1 MVSEVFTYILLGG
14 LVFCALFATL
24 CRRMFTTVLI
34 YMSYSLIM
42 AVVWLMIEAPDL
54 AGTEAAV
61 GAGVTT
67 LLFLI
72 SLRKLSAIETES
84 RKHKDFDF
92 SKTSVFDEGMDLKED
107 E

>member
-1 MVSEVFTYILLGG
+1 MISEVFTYLL
-14 LVFCALFATL
+14 LLALIVCALFATL

-34 YMSYSLIM
+34 YMSYSLVM
-42 AVVWLMIEAPDL
+42 SMVWLVLEAADL

-67 LLFLI
+67 LLFLVA
-72 SLRKLSAIETES
+72 LRKLSAIETES
-84 RKHKDFDF
+84 RKHKDFAFRESDF
-92 SKTSVFDEGMDLKED
+92 NEDIEIGED